1 MWKFDN
7 ESFTGHPEFSPD
19 CLAVTSKRFDVE
31 SVVGTNDFLTG
42 KHTWSLKITKFG
54 RGLAVGICQ
63 KGEYRH
69 KLGWKSG
76 NKWVWTSGGTKYS
89 PQSFVIQSPLEWW
102 VEGDILKFTLDCD
115 KQELVI
121 ENLRTKKRDTL
132 TGFDEAVQPYFD
144 LFLDVSIALIEVD
157 GIGLE

>member
-54 RGLAVGICQ
+54 RGLAVWIGQ

>member
-1 MWKFDN
+1 MWVFNN

-31 SVVGTNDFLTG
+31 TVVGTHDFLTG
-42 KHTWSLKITKFG
+42 THTWSLKITKLG

-63 KGEYRH
+63 KGEYLH

-76 NKWVWTSGGTKYS
+76 NKWVWTSGGTKYC
-89 PQSFVIQSPLEWW
+89 PLSFVTPSPLEWW
-102 VEGDILKFTLDCD
+102 VEDDILKFTLDCD
-115 KQELVI
+115 KQELTI
-121 ENLRTKKRDTL
+121 ENLRTRKKDIL

-144 LFLDVSIALIEVD
+144 LFLDVTITLIEVD
-157 GIGLE
+157 GITLG